1 MGQPVEV
8 RVLSAAPSPFC
19 DSHLKLVR
27 APLASC
33 AGSGQSANMSTPE
46 DNTTDTTS
54 SEPDAQLLGDL
65 QHALVD
71 SDQDWLRDTL
81 GELHP
86 ADAADLLE
94 QLSLD
99 DFASAVDLLGG
110 ELAPEILIELRDE
123 YRGEAVDVLPD
134 TAVVDALDELESDD
148 ATAVLEDLDED
159 RRERILDE
167 LEPTERAVLAANFDY
182 EEETA
187 GRIMQREFL
196 SAPEFWTVGQT
207 IDFAREN
214 AADLPEDFYEVYVVD
229 PTNRPLGYVLLSRLL
244 RTGRE
249 VNLADMMETL
259 TSDISVDLDQEEVAY
274 QFQKYSLASAP
285 VTDED
290 GRLVGM
296 ITVDDMVDVIQD
308 ENTEDLLALS
318 NVSSADGSDTVY
330 ASVKARA
337 PWLGINLLT
346 AFVAS
351 GIIALFEGALDQ
363 IVQLAILM
371 PVVAA
376 LAGNAG
382 SQGLAVAVRAIAER
396 EMEGSAGRRAVV
408 RETLTGVVN
417 GLIFAVGVGLI
428 AWLWF
433 GDTRLALVIATAMLA
448 SFVWAGLSGILVPL
462 TLKKLG
468 ADPAVASSVFVLTL
482 TDTMAFLSFLGLA
495 TLVLL

>member
-1 MGQPVEV
+1 MSSPDKD
-8 RVLSAAPSPFC
+8 PSEI
-19 DSHLKLVR
+19 
-27 APLASC
+27 
-33 AGSGQSANMSTPE
+33 SG
-46 DNTTDTTS
+46 
-54 SEPDAQLLGDL
+54 SEPDSQLLEDL
-65 QHALVD
+65 QHAVVD
-71 SDQDWLRDTL
+71 SDQAWLQQTL
-81 GELHP
+81 EELHP
-86 ADAADLLE
+86 ADASDLLE

-99 DFASAVDLLGG
+99 EFADAVSLLGG
-110 ELAPEILIELRDE
+110 ELSSEVLIELRDE
-123 YRGEAVDVLPD
+123 YRSQAVDVLSD
-134 TAVVDALDELESDD
+134 KAVVEALDALESDD
-148 ATAVLEDLDED
+148 ATAVLEDLDDD

-167 LEPTERAVLAANFDY
+167 LEPTDRAVLSANLDY
-182 EEETA
+182 GEETA

-207 IDFAREN
+207 IDFARDN
-214 AADLPEDFYEVYVVD
+214 AEDLPEDFYEVYVVD
-229 PTNRPLGYVLLSRLL
+229 PSNRPLGYVLLSQLL
-244 RTGRE
+244 RTQRD
-249 VNLADMMETL
+249 VNLADIMEVF
-259 TSDISVDLDQEEVAY
+259 TSDIRVDVDQEEVAY

-285 VTDED
+285 VTDSD

-318 NVSSADGSDTVY
+318 NVSSADGSDTVF

-337 PWLGINLLT
+337 PWLGINLIT

-351 GIIALFEGALDQ
+351 AIIALFEGALDQ

-396 EMEGSAGRRAVV
+396 EMEGSAGRRAVI

-417 GLIFAVGVGLI
+417 GMIFAVGVGLI

-433 GDTRLALVIATAMLA
+433 GNSLLGVVIAIAMLA
-448 SFVWAGLSGILVPL
+448 SFIWAGLSGILVPL
-462 TLKKLG
+462 TLKRLG